1 MGPKLKISYISL
13 INNFEGK
20 VIFEGF
26 LALSYQPN
34 MKTVL
39 KRWRNAYLHSGVT
52 GITTI
57 LVASSDSLKF
67 KLSIDSQGLEERTL
81 HRLVHVLLK
90 KQECVKHLLPLG
102 SFHILQKALEK
113 LGNLSNLLLNLYYCS
128 SSVEI
133 TQN

>member
-1 MGPKLKISYISL
+1 MVQHMGPKLKISYISL
-13 INNFEGK
+13 INNYEGK

-39 KRWRNAYLHSGVT
+39 QRWRNTYL
-52 GITTI
+52 
-57 LVASSDSLKF
+57 LKF

-81 HRLVHVLLK
+81 LRLVHVLLK

-102 SFHILQKALEK
+102 SSHILQKALEK
-113 LGNLSNLLLNLYYCS
+113 LENLSNLL
-128 SSVEI
+128 
-133 TQN
+133 